1 MELKIAFCGDI
12 MPGAEVAQHM
22 GSSTIAD
29 WLREVSSAWE
39 GAHLLIGNL
48 ESPCVVEAKPVK
60 NKPPELVFQTPA
72 CRLQELVE
80 AGFSAVTLANNHVLD
95 CGPNGLSE
103 TLQEIKRAG
112 LYHAGAGMNLADALK
127 PAFIP
132 VRGVTVGL
140 TAFCY
145 GPPADHSSPGV
156 APCDPLVMRE
166 VLRTARAESD
176 IVIAAL
182 HDGLEYS
189 DVPPAKTRSRFRF
202 LAENG
207 ADIVIGHH
215 PHVLQGL
222 EWYGSTPIAYSLG
235 DFLFHNSLPH
245 VAERNFSRMA
255 LGRLAPEEVR
265 RDPHKFARGAVL
277 TVQLRNEKKSI
288 QWHPFRQGRDLR
300 PELSSGSTYS
310 EDLLILED
318 LSAALLNERDPRHSL
333 ANEVA
338 AKAFQDS
345 LDGLE
350 LMEMCRLLLKPKW
363 RYIPQ
368 GISWVSRKI
377 RRLLDQHRYRS
388 SL

>member
-12 MPGAEVAQHM
+12 MPGAEVAQYM

-29 WLREVSSAWE
+29 WLRKVSPAWE
-39 GAHLLIGNL
+39 GADLLIGNL
-48 ESPCVVEAKPVK
+48 ECPCIVQAQPIR
-60 NKPPELVFQTPA
+60 NKLPELVFHAPA
-72 CRLQELVE
+72 SRLGELAQ

-95 CGPNGLSE
+95 CGHIGLSE
-103 TLQEIKRAG
+103 TLEETKKAG
-112 LYHAGAGMNLADALK
+112 LYHVGAGMNLADASK
-127 PAFIP
+127 PAFIQ

-145 GPPADHSSPGV
+145 GPPAGHSSPGV
-156 APCDPLVMRE
+156 APCDPLLMRE
-166 VLRTARAESD
+166 VLRAARAKSD

-222 EWYGSTPIAYSLG
+222 EWHGSTPIAYSLG

-265 RDPHKFARGAVL
+265 RDPNKFARGAVL
-277 TVQLRNEKKSI
+277 TVQFRNETKST

-310 EDLLILED
+310 EDLLRLED
-318 LSAALLNERDPRHSL
+318 LSSALLNKRDPRHSL
-333 ANEVA
+333 ANDVMT
-338 AKAFQDS
+338 KAQQES
-345 LDGLE
+345 RERLE
-350 LMEMCRLLLKPKW
+350 LKALLRLMLNPKW
-363 RYIPQ
+363 RYIPY
-368 GISWVSRKI
+368 GISWLKGKI
-377 RRLLDQHRYRS
+377 RRKAGTQ
-388 SL
+388 

>member
-22 GSSTIAD
+22 GNATMAEWLSS
-29 WLREVSSAWE
+29 VSSAWE

-60 NKPPELVFQTPA
+60 NKPPELVFQAPA
-72 CRLQELVE
+72 SRLQELVE
-80 AGFSAVTLANNHVLD
+80 AGFSAVTIANNHVLD

-112 LYHAGAGMNLADALK
+112 LYYVGAGMNLADALK
-127 PAFIP
+127 PAFIQ
-132 VRGVTVGL
+132 VCGITVGL

-145 GPPADHSSPGV
+145 GPPAGHSSPGV
-156 APCDPLVMRE
+156 APCDPLLMRE
-166 VLRTARAESD
+166 VLRTARAKSD

-189 DVPPAKTRSRFRF
+189 DVPPAKTRSRFHF

-222 EWYGSTPIAYSLG
+222 EWHGSIPIAYSLG

-277 TVQLRNEKKSI
+277 TIELRNERKSI

-300 PELSSGSTYS
+300 PKLSAGSTYS
-310 EDLLILED
+310 EDLLRLEE
-318 LSAALLNERDPRHSL
+318 LSAALLNQGDPRHSL
-333 ANEVA
+333 ANDVITKSQQE
-338 AKAFQDS
+338 S
-345 LDGLE
+345 IENLE
-350 LMEMCRLLLKPKW
+350 LKTVLRLMLNPKW
-363 RYIPQ
+363 RYIPY
-368 GISWVSRKI
+368 GISWLKGKI
-377 RRLLDQHRYRS
+377 RRRTRTQ
-388 SL
+388 